1 MQRLWYS
8 SDPPSLRLR
17 ASMLCTLPVRANPQH
32 WACPRN
38 WVRPR
43 VRRDSRARGILCCT
57 PDIGGNMGAETAAI
71 TRVALVEDDRE
82 ARERL
87 VESIRQQGSLEL
99 VAVYSTDAEALAG
112 LEAGAPDVLLVDLG
126 LPDVSGLE
134 VVRFVS
140 NRYPECDILV
150 ISIFGDEANVL
161 AALEAGARGYLLK
174 GSLQHDIAFDIQDL
188 RNGGSPLSPVIARQV
203 LKRLHAP
210 ASAIKP
216 DDETVLTPRESEI
229 LNAISRGFSY
239 AETAQ
244 LLGVSVGT
252 VHTFLKRIYRKLAVH
267 SKTEAVFEANRLGL
281 IR

>member
-1 MQRLWYS
+1 MR
-8 SDPPSLRLR
+8 
-17 ASMLCTLPVRANPQH
+17 
-32 WACPRN
+32 
-38 WVRPR
+38 
-43 VRRDSRARGILCCT
+43 
-57 PDIGGNMGAETAAI
+57 AETAAM

-87 VESIRQQGSLEL
+87 VESIRQQGSLQL
-99 VAVYSTDAEALAG
+99 AAVYTTGAEALAG
-112 LEAGAPDVLLVDLG
+112 LEADAPDVLLVDLG
-126 LPDVSGLE
+126 LPDFSGLN
-134 VVRFVS
+134 VVRFAS
-140 NRYPECDILV
+140 GRYPECDILV

-174 GSLQHDIAFDIQDL
+174 GSLQHDIAFDIRDL

-203 LKRLHAP
+203 LKRLRP
-210 ASAIKP
+210 AAAERKA
-216 DDETVLTPRESEI
+216 DDETLLTARETEI